1 MTIISLSLP
10 ESMLDQIDQTMKEK
24 GFVSRSEIARQ
35 ALRLYL
41 TEDLKIEE
49 IDGEAVATIT
59 LIYQENADRR
69 RLMEAQHV
77 YSGLVATFL
86 HTLSIRL
93 SARSNYNKGK
103 LVNKKIFRQPK
114 TKRTNNT
121 NKNICLKQII
131 HYAHNFQL
139 VFNQDN

>member
-1 MTIISLSLP
+1 MAIISLSLP
-10 ESMLDQIDQTMKEK
+10 DSMLDQIDQTMKEK

-86 HTLSIRL
+86 HTHIHKGYCLEVIIL
-93 SARSNYNKGK
+93 KGK
-103 LVNKKIFRQPK
+103 AVLIKKFLDS
-114 TKRTNNT
+114 
-121 NKNICLKQII
+121 LKQNEQITQI
-131 HYAHNFQL
+131 KISVLNK
-139 VFNQDN
+139 